1 MRPTSTSTATAVG
14 AYRASASGEH
24 FGVIEPRLFTP
35 PLADLDDPA
44 NTYGYELIEF
54 ADSIGEPFDPWQRW
68 LSIHV
73 GELLPDGTPRFR
85 TALVLVSRQSGKTRW
100 AKVWGLW
107 CLFSDMVEQYDE
119 VATLLTISSKVEYAK
134 EVWLAGLA
142 TARACPMTAVEIAPK
157 GVREANG
164 QECVSTVH
172 NTRWKI
178 AASNEDA
185 GRSLTVHRL
194 MVDELRRQ
202 KDFTAWAAAEPTTT
216 AVADAQIVT
225 LSNQGD
231 DTAVVLDSL
240 RIPALEFIESGEGD
254 PRLGLFE
261 WSAPDGSDPTNVP
274 AILQAN
280 PNVGYR
286 FPLDNVLGRARRA
299 KSAGGEELAKFKT
312 EQLCMRVHQLDPAID
327 PDGWEGCFCEGTMDG
342 LRDRVALC
350 LDVSLD
356 LRHAILVAGAV
367 MPDDRVRVESVKAW
381 SGLGCTREIRR
392 DLPAILSQWRVKPRV
407 IGYFPGGPAASVQAD
422 LADPGKQARRRVAW
436 PPPGVQVREITA
448 DTPGVCMSLAE
459 TVLDRGVA
467 HSRDPLIDAHVEAA
481 QRLWSGDRWRFCRK
495 GATPVNG
502 AYAVAGAVHLAKT
515 LPPPVGKP
523 RLVLASGDTP

>member
-1 MRPTSTSTATAVG
+1 MTATARPITVTTAG
-14 AYRASASGEH
+14 ASLASASGEP
-24 FGVIEPRLFTP
+24 FGVIEPRLWTP
-35 PLADLDDPA
+35 ALVDLTDPR

-54 ADSIGEPFDPWQRW
+54 ADSIGEPFDPWQKW

-73 GELLPDGTPRFR
+73 GELLPDGRPRFR

-107 CLFSDMVEQYDE
+107 CLFVDMVDQYDDL
-119 VATLLTISSKVEYAK
+119 ATLLTISSKVEYAK
-134 EVWLAGLA
+134 EVWAAGLA
-142 TARACPMTAVEIAPK
+142 SARACPKVAVEIAPS

-164 QECVSTVH
+164 QECISTVH

-185 GRSLTVHRL
+185 GRSLTVQRL

-202 KDFTAWAAAEPTTT
+202 KDFTAWAAAEPTTS

-231 DTAVVLDSL
+231 DSAVVLDSL
-240 RIPALEFIESGEGD
+240 RKPALAFIETGEGD

-261 WSAPDGSDPTNVP
+261 WSAPDGCDPTDVS

-286 FPLDNVLGRARRA
+286 FPLENLLGRAGRA
-299 KSAGGEELAKFKT
+299 KLAGGEELAKFKT

-327 PDGWEGCFCEGTMDG
+327 PDAWDACLDAGTMDD

-350 LDVSLD
+350 LDVAIDQS
-356 LRHAILVAGAV
+356 HATLVAAAV
-367 MPDDRVRVESVKAW
+367 MPDGRVRVEVVESW
-381 SGLGCTREIRR
+381 SGLGCTREIKR
-392 DLPAILSQWRVKPRV
+392 DLPAILARWKTKPRV
-407 IGYFPGGPAASVQAD
+407 VGFFPSGPAASVQAD
-422 LADPGKQARRRVAW
+422 LADPGKKARRRVAW
-436 PPPGVQVREITA
+436 PPPGVQVVEISGETA
-448 DTPGVCMSLAE
+448 GVCMALAE
-459 TVLDRGVA
+459 LVLAGDVA
-467 HSRDPLIDAHVEAA
+467 HSDDPMLNQHIRSA
-481 QRLWSGDRWRFCRK
+481 QKLRQGDRWRYCRH
-495 GATPVNG
+495 GTAPIDA
-502 AYAVAGAVHLAKT
+502 AYATAGAVHLAKL
-515 LPPPVGKP
+515 LPPPPGKP
-523 RLVLASGDTP
+523 RLIIASS